1 MKDFL
6 IPINFLTMITI
17 SLSCFYENVFI
28 LPNIWMIAKNS
39 MKHHYLKKEDFS
51 SHLNMDYITD
61 ADYAHP

>member
-1 MKDFL
+1 
-6 IPINFLTMITI
+6 MITI

-39 MKHHYLKKEDFS
+39 MKHHYLKKEDFF